1 MAGVQKI
8 QFLKNEELKTIKPGF
23 KGTPLK
29 GGKFTGTFES
39 RKKGLITKSA
49 DVLRFLKNS
58 AKREKQIEQTT
69 LPIIK
74 DKSFLDKKEDFII
87 WLGHASFLIQLNGK
101 KILTDPCFS
110 SPPFVKRDIPA
121 PMHIKELG
129 DIDYL
134 LISHGHHDHLDLK
147 TIKAAKNSIKEA
159 LLPLKMGR
167 LIKRANHHLKIQ
179 EAGWYQQYK
188 TEGVD
193 IIFLPAHHWH
203 RRTPFDTNK
212 ILWGSFIIKDKRRCI
227 YFAGD
232 SGYNIHFKEIGE
244 MFAPI
249 DYALMPINPP
259 FIIGGSHM
267 NHDETIKAI
276 RELDSKIVIPMHY
289 GAFKFTRE
297 TSSELILWF
306 KDLEYA
312 QKTKGKTLM
321 PAIGEIINLEAHL

>member
-1 MAGVQKI
+1 M
-8 QFLKNEELKTIKPGF
+8 FLP
-23 KGTPLK
+23 
-29 GGKFTGTFES
+29 
-39 RKKGLITKSA
+39 
-49 DVLRFLKNS
+49 V
-58 AKREKQIEQTT
+58 
-69 LPIIK
+69 
-74 DKSFLDKKEDFII
+74 
-87 WLGHASFLIQLNGK
+87 
-101 KILTDPCFS
+101 
-110 SPPFVKRDIPA
+110 
-121 PMHIKELG
+121 HIKELG

-193 IIFLPAHHWH
+193 IIFLPALHWH